1 MPYVSVMPTRLSA
14 QHKRCYSSCQPS
26 VVSDQQEVIVVD
38 KTSIVATQST
48 HSREPKAES
57 RKPKAN
63 KRIDTFLVDHN
74 LVESREQAKRLILAG
89 AVTVNGNSKI
99 KPGQRIPSDAKV
111 VVQQQQ
117 KYVSR
122 GGFKLE
128 KALRTFDI
136 NVQNRV
142 ALDVGASTG
151 GFTDCL
157 LQHGAKFVYAI
168 DVGYGQLAWK
178 LRTHPQVQPI
188 EKTNIRHLT
197 SASLKTEALKD
208 RDDFVSVAVIDV
220 SFISLRTVL
229 PSVIKL
235 LTQQNSSQRSAV
247 SSQQEPL
254 PHSESSPEDRFADC
268 RRLKADSHY
277 DLIALLKPQFE
288 AGKAHVKKGGI
299 VSDKQ
304 VHIQTIDTL
313 SAFVTEK
320 LGATMRGLTY
330 SPIHKDIGNIEY
342 LLWLTVDMDSETCE
356 RTNSR
361 QLQQTTA
368 EIVTAAHE
376 FFEN

>member
-1 MPYVSVMPTRLSA
+1 M
-14 QHKRCYSSCQPS
+14 Q
-26 VVSDQQEVIVVD
+26 
-38 KTSIVATQST
+38 
-48 HSREPKAES
+48 
-57 RKPKAN
+57 
-63 KRIDTFLVDHN
+63 RIDTFLVEHD

-89 AVTVNGNSKI
+89 AVTVNGNARI
-99 KPGQRIPSDAKV
+99 KPGQRIPADAKV

-128 KALRTFDI
+128 KALHTFDI
-136 NVQNRV
+136 NVHNRV

-157 LQHGAKFVYAI
+157 LQHGVRFVYAI

-178 LRTHPQVQPI
+178 LRKHPQVQPI

-197 SASLKTEALKD
+197 PVHLKT
-208 RDDFVSVAVIDV
+208 SVLNGPEDCASIAVIDV

-235 LTQQNSSQRSAV
+235 ITQQDSSQ
-247 SSQQEPL
+247 SSI
-254 PHSESSPEDRFADC
+254 DI
-268 RRLKADSHY
+268 
-277 DLIALLKPQFE
+277 IALLKPQFE
-288 AGKAHVKKGGI
+288 AGKAYVKKGGI

-313 SAFVTEK
+313 SVFVTEK
-320 LGATMRGLTY
+320 LGATVRGLTY

-342 LLWLTVDMDSETCE
+342 LLWLTVDDEGRGSCP
-356 RTNSR
+356 R
-361 QLQQTTA
+361 QQTTV
-368 EIVTAAHE
+368 EVVEAAHE
-376 FFEN
+376 SFAE

>member
-1 MPYVSVMPTRLSA
+1 M
-14 QHKRCYSSCQPS
+14 
-26 VVSDQQEVIVVD
+26 D
-38 KTSIVATQST
+38 KTSVIATQST
-48 HSREPKAES
+48 DSREPKA
-57 RKPKAN
+57 K
-63 KRIDTFLVDHN
+63 KRIDTFLVEHD

-89 AVTVNGNSKI
+89 AVTVNGNARI
-99 KPGQRIPSDAKV
+99 KPGQRIPADAKV

-136 NVQNRV
+136 DVQNRV

-157 LQHGAKFVYAI
+157 LQYGAKFIYAV

-197 SASLKTEALKD
+197 PAHLKTLALNGVED
-208 RDDFVSVAVIDV
+208 VVSIAVIDV

-235 LTQQNSSQRSAV
+235 LMAVGNQRSAV
-247 SSQQEPL
+247 NTDS
-254 PHSESSPEDRFADC
+254 
-268 RRLKADSHY
+268 RRKPMVSDSHY
-277 DLIALLKPQFE
+277 DIIALLKPQFE

-299 VSDKQ
+299 VPDKQ

-320 LGATMRGLTY
+320 LGATVRGLTY

-342 LLWLTVDMDSETCE
+342 LLWLTVDGGRRDSC
-356 RTNSR
+356 
-361 QLQQTTA
+361 QHQQTTA
-368 EIVTAAHE
+368 EVVEAAHE
-376 FFEN
+376 SFGE

>member
-1 MPYVSVMPTRLSA
+1 M
-14 QHKRCYSSCQPS
+14 Q
-26 VVSDQQEVIVVD
+26 
-38 KTSIVATQST
+38 
-48 HSREPKAES
+48 
-57 RKPKAN
+57 
-63 KRIDTFLVDHN
+63 RIDTFLVEHD

-89 AVTVNGNSKI
+89 AVTVNGNARI
-99 KPGQRIPSDAKV
+99 KPGQRIPADAKV

-128 KALRTFDI
+128 KALHTFDI
-136 NVQNRV
+136 NVHNRI

-178 LRTHPQVQPI
+178 LRKHPQVQPL

-197 SASLKTEALKD
+197 PAHLKASALNDSEDCA
-208 RDDFVSVAVIDV
+208 SIAVIDV

-235 LTQQNSSQRSAV
+235 LRSC
-247 SSQQEPL
+247 
-254 PHSESSPEDRFADC
+254 DNRFDI
-268 RRLKADSHY
+268 
-277 DLIALLKPQFE
+277 IALLKPQFE
-288 AGKAHVKKGGI
+288 AGKAYVKKGGI

-320 LGATMRGLTY
+320 LGATVRGLTY

-342 LLWLTVDMDSETCE
+342 LLWLTVGDEDRDSCP
-356 RTNSR
+356 R
-361 QLQQTTA
+361 QQTTVEVVA
-368 EIVTAAHE
+368 AAHA
-376 FFEN
+376 FFNCSQGVN

>member
-1 MPYVSVMPTRLSA
+1 M
-14 QHKRCYSSCQPS
+14 Q
-26 VVSDQQEVIVVD
+26 
-38 KTSIVATQST
+38 
-48 HSREPKAES
+48 
-57 RKPKAN
+57 
-63 KRIDTFLVDHN
+63 RIDTFLVEHD

-89 AVTVNGNSKI
+89 AVTVNGNARI
-99 KPGQRIPSDAKV
+99 KPGQRIPADAKV

-128 KALRTFDI
+128 KALHTFDI
-136 NVQNRV
+136 NVHNRV

-157 LQHGAKFVYAI
+157 LQHGVKFVYAI

-178 LRTHPQVQPI
+178 LRKHPQVQPI

-197 SASLKTEALKD
+197 PVHLKT
-208 RDDFVSVAVIDV
+208 SVLNGPEDCASIAVIDV

-235 LTQQNSSQRSAV
+235 ITQQDSSQ
-247 SSQQEPL
+247 SSI
-254 PHSESSPEDRFADC
+254 DI
-268 RRLKADSHY
+268 
-277 DLIALLKPQFE
+277 IALLKPQFE
-288 AGKAHVKKGGI
+288 AGKAYVKKGGI

-313 SAFVTEK
+313 SVFVTEK
-320 LGATMRGLTY
+320 LGATVRGLTY

-342 LLWLTVDMDSETCE
+342 LLWLTVDDEGRDSCP
-356 RTNSR
+356 R
-361 QLQQTTA
+361 QQTTG
-368 EIVTAAHE
+368 EVVEAAHE
-376 FFEN
+376 SFAE

>member
-1 MPYVSVMPTRLSA
+1 M
-14 QHKRCYSSCQPS
+14 Q
-26 VVSDQQEVIVVD
+26 
-38 KTSIVATQST
+38 
-48 HSREPKAES
+48 
-57 RKPKAN
+57 
-63 KRIDTFLVDHN
+63 RIDTFLVEHD

-89 AVTVNGNSKI
+89 AVTVNGNSRI

-128 KALRTFDI
+128 KALRAFDI

-197 SASLKTEALKD
+197 PALLKTSVLNDTED
-208 RDDFVSVAVIDV
+208 CVSIAVIDV

-235 LTQQNSSQRSAV
+235 LNSYQLSVISGQLKRDLV
-247 SSQQEPL
+247 EP
-254 PHSESSPEDRFADC
+254 ESSLTDNRQ
-268 RRLKADSHY
+268 LKTDNHSTDNY
-277 DLIALLKPQFE
+277 IDIIALLKPQFE

-304 VHIQTIDTL
+304 VHIQTIDNL
-313 SAFVTEK
+313 STFVTEK
-320 LGATMRGLTY
+320 LGATVRGLTH
-330 SPIHKDIGNIEY
+330 SPVHKDIGNIEY
-342 LLWLTVDMDSETCE
+342 LLWLTVDGEHMDSC
-356 RTNSR
+356 
-361 QLQQTTA
+361 QLQQTTV
-368 EIVTAAHE
+368 EVVETAHE
-376 FFEN
+376 SFEE

>member
-1 MPYVSVMPTRLSA
+1 M
-14 QHKRCYSSCQPS
+14 
-26 VVSDQQEVIVVD
+26 
-38 KTSIVATQST
+38 
-48 HSREPKAES
+48 
-57 RKPKAN
+57 
-63 KRIDTFLVDHN
+63 
-74 LVESREQAKRLILAG
+74 VESREQAKRLILAG
-89 AVTVNGNSKI
+89 AVTVNGNARI

-111 VVQQQQ
+111 IVQQHQ

-128 KALRTFDI
+128 KALRSFDI

-197 SASLKTEALKD
+197 PAHLKTSALNTPEACA
-208 RDDFVSVAVIDV
+208 SIAVIDV

-235 LTQQNSSQRSAV
+235 LMAVGNQQSAV
-247 SSQQEPL
+247 STDS
-254 PHSESSPEDRFADC
+254 
-268 RRLKADSHY
+268 RLLIADSHY
-277 DLIALLKPQFE
+277 DIIALLKPQFE

-304 VHIQTIDTL
+304 VHIQTIDNL
-313 SAFVTEK
+313 RAFVTEK
-320 LGATMRGLTY
+320 LGATVRGLTY

-342 LLWLTVDMDSETCE
+342 LLWLTVNGE
-356 RTNSR
+356 RTDSY
-361 QLQQTTA
+361 QLKHTTA
-368 EIVTAAHE
+368 EIVEAAHAS
-376 FFEN
+376 FEE

>member
-1 MPYVSVMPTRLSA
+1 M
-14 QHKRCYSSCQPS
+14 
-26 VVSDQQEVIVVD
+26 D
-38 KTSIVATQST
+38 KTSALVTQST
-48 HSREPKAES
+48 DSQEPKA
-57 RKPKAN
+57 K
-63 KRIDTFLVDHN
+63 KRIDTFLVEHN

-89 AVTVNGNSKI
+89 AVTVNGNSRI
-99 KPGQRIPSDAKV
+99 KPGQRIPTDAKV
-111 VVQQQQ
+111 IVQQKQ

-128 KALRTFDI
+128 KALRTFDL
-136 NVQNRV
+136 NVHNRI

-197 SASLKTEALKD
+197 PAHLKTSALNAPED
-208 RDDFVSVAVIDV
+208 CASIAVIDV

-235 LTQQNSSQRSAV
+235 LSGFDPQLDSDTKLKSTSCGSKLSVISHQVGGEETPKQKHSDSRPPSEGNLLADNQQPTANN
-247 SSQQEPL
+247 
-254 PHSESSPEDRFADC
+254 
-268 RRLKADSHY
+268 HY
-277 DLIALLKPQFE
+277 DIIALLKPQFE
-288 AGKAHVKKGGI
+288 AGKVHVKKGGI

-320 LGATMRGLTY
+320 LGVTVRGLTY

-342 LLWLTVDMDSETCE
+342 LLWLIVNGE
-356 RTNSR
+356 RTDSY
-361 QLQQTTA
+361 QLEHTTA
-368 EIVTAAHE
+368 EIVEAA
-376 FFEN
+376 FLTMYS

>member
-1 MPYVSVMPTRLSA
+1 M
-14 QHKRCYSSCQPS
+14 Q
-26 VVSDQQEVIVVD
+26 
-38 KTSIVATQST
+38 
-48 HSREPKAES
+48 
-57 RKPKAN
+57 
-63 KRIDTFLVDHN
+63 RIDTFLVERD

-89 AVTVNGNSKI
+89 AVTVNGNARI
-99 KPGQRIPSDAKV
+99 KPGQRIPADAKV

-128 KALRTFDI
+128 KALHTFDI
-136 NVQNRV
+136 NVHNRV

-178 LRTHPQVQPI
+178 LRKHPQVQPL

-197 SASLKTEALKD
+197 PAHLKASALNDPEDCASI
-208 RDDFVSVAVIDV
+208 VVIDV

-235 LTQQNSSQRSAV
+235 LRSC
-247 SSQQEPL
+247 
-254 PHSESSPEDRFADC
+254 DNRFDI
-268 RRLKADSHY
+268 
-277 DLIALLKPQFE
+277 IALLKPQFE
-288 AGKAHVKKGGI
+288 AGKAYVKKGGI
-299 VSDKQ
+299 VSDKH

-320 LGATMRGLTY
+320 LGATVRGLTY

-342 LLWLTVDMDSETCE
+342 LLWLTVGDEDRDSC
-356 RTNSR
+356 SR
-361 QLQQTTA
+361 QQTTV
-368 EIVTAAHE
+368 EVVEAAHA
-376 FFEN
+376 FFNCSQGVN

>member
-1 MPYVSVMPTRLSA
+1 MV
-14 QHKRCYSSCQPS
+14 
-26 VVSDQQEVIVVD
+26 E
-38 KTSIVATQST
+38 
-48 HSREPKAES
+48 
-57 RKPKAN
+57 
-63 KRIDTFLVDHN
+63 HN

-89 AVTVNGNSKI
+89 AVTVNGNARI
-99 KPGQRIPSDAKV
+99 KPGQRIPTDAEV

-136 NVQNRV
+136 DVQNRI

-188 EKTNIRHLT
+188 EKTNIRYLTPAHLKT
-197 SASLKTEALKD
+197 SALNHTE
-208 RDDFVSVAVIDV
+208 DFVSIAVIDV

-235 LTQQNSSQRSAV
+235 LKSCQLSVIS
-247 SSQQEPL
+247 
-254 PHSESSPEDRFADC
+254 H
-268 RRLKADSHY
+268 RLKGEPVKPEFPLTNNRF

-299 VSDKQ
+299 VPDKQ

-320 LGATMRGLTY
+320 LGATVRGLTY
-330 SPIHKDIGNIEY
+330 SPIQKDIGNIEY
-342 LLWLTVDMDSETCE
+342 LLWLTVDGERMDSC
-356 RTNSR
+356 
-361 QLQQTTA
+361 QHQQTTA
-368 EIVTAAHE
+368 EVVEAAHGS
-376 FFEN
+376 FEG

>member
-1 MPYVSVMPTRLSA
+1 M
-14 QHKRCYSSCQPS
+14 Q
-26 VVSDQQEVIVVD
+26 
-38 KTSIVATQST
+38 
-48 HSREPKAES
+48 
-57 RKPKAN
+57 
-63 KRIDTFLVDHN
+63 RIDTFLVEHD

-89 AVTVNGNSKI
+89 AVTVNGNARI
-99 KPGQRIPSDAKV
+99 KPGQRIPTDAEV

-128 KALRTFDI
+128 KALHTFDI
-136 NVQNRV
+136 NVHNRV

-178 LRTHPQVQPI
+178 LRKHPKVQPI

-197 SASLKTEALKD
+197 PAHLKASALNDPEDCASI
-208 RDDFVSVAVIDV
+208 VVIDV

-235 LTQQNSSQRSAV
+235 LRSCD
-247 SSQQEPL
+247 
-254 PHSESSPEDRFADC
+254 DRFDI
-268 RRLKADSHY
+268 
-277 DLIALLKPQFE
+277 IALLKPQFE
-288 AGKAHVKKGGI
+288 AGKAYVKKGGI

-320 LGATMRGLTY
+320 LGATVRGLTY

-342 LLWLTVDMDSETCE
+342 LLWLTVDDEGRDACP
-356 RTNSR
+356 R
-361 QLQQTTA
+361 QQTTV
-368 EIVTAAHE
+368 EVVEAAHE
-376 FFEN
+376 FFNCSQGVS

>member
-1 MPYVSVMPTRLSA
+1 M
-14 QHKRCYSSCQPS
+14 Q
-26 VVSDQQEVIVVD
+26 
-38 KTSIVATQST
+38 
-48 HSREPKAES
+48 
-57 RKPKAN
+57 
-63 KRIDTFLVDHN
+63 RIDTFLVEHD

-89 AVTVNGNSKI
+89 AVTVNGNARI
-99 KPGQRIPSDAKV
+99 KPGQRIPTDAKV

-128 KALRTFDI
+128 KALHTFDI
-136 NVQNRV
+136 NVLNRV

-178 LRTHPQVQPI
+178 LRKHPQVQPI

-197 SASLKTEALKD
+197 PAHLKASALNDPEDCASL
-208 RDDFVSVAVIDV
+208 AVIDV

-235 LTQQNSSQRSAV
+235 LRSC
-247 SSQQEPL
+247 
-254 PHSESSPEDRFADC
+254 DNRFDI
-268 RRLKADSHY
+268 
-277 DLIALLKPQFE
+277 IALLKPQFE
-288 AGKAHVKKGGI
+288 AGKAYVKKGGI

-304 VHIQTIDTL
+304 VHIQTIDNL

-320 LGATMRGLTY
+320 LRATMRGLTY

-342 LLWLTVDMDSETCE
+342 LLWLTVGDEGGDACP
-356 RTNSR
+356 R
-361 QLQQTTA
+361 QQTTV
-368 EIVTAAHE
+368 EVVEAAHE
-376 FFEN
+376 FFENGHQQPMISR

>member
-1 MPYVSVMPTRLSA
+1 M
-14 QHKRCYSSCQPS
+14 Q
-26 VVSDQQEVIVVD
+26 
-38 KTSIVATQST
+38 
-48 HSREPKAES
+48 
-57 RKPKAN
+57 
-63 KRIDTFLVDHN
+63 RIDTFLVEHD

-89 AVTVNGNSKI
+89 AVTVNGNSRI

-122 GGFKLE
+122 GGLKLE
-128 KALRTFDI
+128 KVFHTFDI

-197 SASLKTEALKD
+197 PALLKT
-208 RDDFVSVAVIDV
+208 SVLNDTEDCASIAVIDV

-235 LTQQNSSQRSAV
+235 ITQQEGRV
-247 SSQQEPL
+247 ET
-254 PHSESSPEDRFADC
+254 D
-268 RRLKADSHY
+268 Y
-277 DLIALLKPQFE
+277 DIIALLKPQFE

-304 VHIQTIDTL
+304 VHIQTIDNL
-313 SAFVTEK
+313 STFVTEK
-320 LGATMRGLTY
+320 LGATVRGLTH
-330 SPIHKDIGNIEY
+330 SPVHKDIGNIEY
-342 LLWLTVDMDSETCE
+342 LLWLTVDGEHMDSC
-356 RTNSR
+356 
-361 QLQQTTA
+361 QLQQTTV
-368 EIVTAAHE
+368 EVVETAHE
-376 FFEN
+376 SFEE

>member
-1 MPYVSVMPTRLSA
+1 M
-14 QHKRCYSSCQPS
+14 Q
-26 VVSDQQEVIVVD
+26 
-38 KTSIVATQST
+38 
-48 HSREPKAES
+48 
-57 RKPKAN
+57 
-63 KRIDTFLVDHN
+63 RIDTFLVEHD

-89 AVTVNGNSKI
+89 AVCVNGNARI

-128 KALRTFDI
+128 KALHTFDL

-197 SASLKTEALKD
+197 PALLRTSALNHTE
-208 RDDFVSVAVIDV
+208 DFASIAVIDV

-235 LTQQNSSQRSAV
+235 LKSFQLSVVGHRLRG
-247 SSQQEPL
+247 EPVK
-254 PHSESSPEDRFADC
+254 PESPLTDTPFDI
-268 RRLKADSHY
+268 
-277 DLIALLKPQFE
+277 IALLKPQFE
-288 AGKAHVKKGGI
+288 AGKAYVKKGGI
-299 VSDKQ
+299 VPDKQ

-320 LGATMRGLTY
+320 LGATVRGLTY

-342 LLWLTVDMDSETCE
+342 LLWLTVGGE
-356 RTNSR
+356 RTDSY
-361 QLQQTTA
+361 QLQHTTA
-368 EIVTAAHE
+368 EIVEAAHQS
-376 FFEN
+376 FEG

>member
-1 MPYVSVMPTRLSA
+1 M
-14 QHKRCYSSCQPS
+14 Q
-26 VVSDQQEVIVVD
+26 
-38 KTSIVATQST
+38 
-48 HSREPKAES
+48 
-57 RKPKAN
+57 
-63 KRIDTFLVDHN
+63 RIDTFLVKHD

-89 AVTVNGNSKI
+89 AVTVNGNARI
-99 KPGQRIPSDAKV
+99 KPGQRIPSDAEV
-111 VVQQQQ
+111 IVQQQQ

-188 EKTNIRHLT
+188 EKTNIRHVTPAHLKT
-197 SASLKTEALKD
+197 SALNTPE
-208 RDDFVSVAVIDV
+208 DFASIAVIDV

-235 LTQQNSSQRSAV
+235 LRSCQV
-247 SSQQEPL
+247 PVISQQVGGNSDSRLPL
-254 PHSESSPEDRFADC
+254 EEILLTDSFRQKPMV
-268 RRLKADSHY
+268 ADSHY
-277 DLIALLKPQFE
+277 DIIALLKPQFE
-288 AGKAHVKKGGI
+288 AGKVHVKKGGI

-304 VHIQTIDTL
+304 VHIQTIDNL
-313 SAFVTEK
+313 RAFVTEK
-320 LGATMRGLTY
+320 LGATVRGLTY

-342 LLWLTVDMDSETCE
+342 LLWLRVDGE
-356 RTNSR
+356 RTDSY
-361 QLQQTTA
+361 QLQHTTA
-368 EIVTAAHE
+368 EIVEAAHE
-376 FFEN
+376 SFEG

>member
-1 MPYVSVMPTRLSA
+1 M
-14 QHKRCYSSCQPS
+14 Q
-26 VVSDQQEVIVVD
+26 
-38 KTSIVATQST
+38 
-48 HSREPKAES
+48 
-57 RKPKAN
+57 
-63 KRIDTFLVDHN
+63 RIDTFLVEHD

-89 AVTVNGNSKI
+89 AVTVNGNSRI

-128 KALRTFDI
+128 KALRAFDI

-197 SASLKTEALKD
+197 PALLKT
-208 RDDFVSVAVIDV
+208 SVLNDTEDCASIAVIDV

-235 LTQQNSSQRSAV
+235 ITQQEERV
-247 SSQQEPL
+247 ET
-254 PHSESSPEDRFADC
+254 D
-268 RRLKADSHY
+268 Y
-277 DLIALLKPQFE
+277 DIIALLKPQFE

-304 VHIQTIDTL
+304 VHIQTIDNL
-313 SAFVTEK
+313 STFVTEK
-320 LGATMRGLTY
+320 LGATVRGLTH
-330 SPIHKDIGNIEY
+330 SPVHKDIGNIEY
-342 LLWLTVDMDSETCE
+342 LLWLTVDGEHMDSC
-356 RTNSR
+356 
-361 QLQQTTA
+361 QLQQTTV
-368 EIVTAAHE
+368 EVVETAHE
-376 FFEN
+376 SFEE

>member
-1 MPYVSVMPTRLSA
+1 M
-14 QHKRCYSSCQPS
+14 
-26 VVSDQQEVIVVD
+26 VD
-38 KTSIVATQST
+38 KTSVPVTQST
-48 HSREPKAES
+48 DSREPKA
-57 RKPKAN
+57 K
-63 KRIDTFLVDHN
+63 KRIDTFLVEHD

-89 AVTVNGNSKI
+89 AVTVNGNSRI
-99 KPGQRIPSDAKV
+99 KPGQRIPSDAEV
-111 VVQQQQ
+111 IVQQQQ

-188 EKTNIRHLT
+188 EKMNIRHLT
-197 SASLKTEALKD
+197 PAHLKTSALNSPED
-208 RDDFVSVAVIDV
+208 CATIAVIDV

-235 LTQQNSSQRSAV
+235 LMAIGNHQRSAV
-247 SSQQEPL
+247 STDS
-254 PHSESSPEDRFADC
+254 
-268 RRLKADSHY
+268 RLLMADSHY

-288 AGKAHVKKGGI
+288 AGKTHVKKGGI

-304 VHIQTIDTL
+304 VHIQTIDNL
-313 SAFVTEK
+313 SGFVTEK
-320 LGATMRGLTY
+320 LGVTVRGLTY

-342 LLWLTVDMDSETCE
+342 LLWLTVDGE
-356 RTNSR
+356 RTDSY
-361 QLQQTTA
+361 QLQHTTA
-368 EIVTAAHE
+368 EIVEAAYE
-376 FFEN
+376 SFGNGCQQSETVSG

>member
-1 MPYVSVMPTRLSA
+1 M
-14 QHKRCYSSCQPS
+14 
-26 VVSDQQEVIVVD
+26 
-38 KTSIVATQST
+38 
-48 HSREPKAES
+48 
-57 RKPKAN
+57 
-63 KRIDTFLVDHN
+63 RIDTFLVEHD

-89 AVTVNGNSKI
+89 AVTVNGNSRI

-128 KALRTFDI
+128 KALRAFDI

-197 SASLKTEALKD
+197 PALLKTSVLNDTED
-208 RDDFVSVAVIDV
+208 CVSIAVIDV

-235 LTQQNSSQRSAV
+235 ITQQNSSQPS
-247 SSQQEPL
+247 
-254 PHSESSPEDRFADC
+254 
-268 RRLKADSHY
+268 ADSHY
-277 DLIALLKPQFE
+277 DIIALLKPQFE

-304 VHIQTIDTL
+304 VHIQTIDNL
-313 SAFVTEK
+313 STFVTEK
-320 LGATMRGLTY
+320 LGATVRGLTH
-330 SPIHKDIGNIEY
+330 SPVHKDIGNIEY
-342 LLWLTVDMDSETCE
+342 LLWLTVDTDTPADE
-356 RTNSR
+356 RKNS
-361 QLQQTTA
+361 QQAQQTTA
-368 EIVTAAHE
+368 EIVAAAHE
-376 FFEN
+376 SFES

>member
-1 MPYVSVMPTRLSA
+1 M
-14 QHKRCYSSCQPS
+14 Q
-26 VVSDQQEVIVVD
+26 
-38 KTSIVATQST
+38 
-48 HSREPKAES
+48 
-57 RKPKAN
+57 
-63 KRIDTFLVDHN
+63 RIDTFLVEHD
-74 LVESREQAKRLILAG
+74 LVESREHAKRLILAG
-89 AVTVNGNSKI
+89 AVCVNGNARI
-99 KPGQRIPSDAKV
+99 KPGQRIPADAKV

-128 KALRTFDI
+128 KALHTFDL

-197 SASLKTEALKD
+197 PALLRTSALNHTE
-208 RDDFVSVAVIDV
+208 DFASIAVIDV

-235 LTQQNSSQRSAV
+235 LRSFDPQLDSDTKLKSTSCGSKLSV
-247 SSQQEPL
+247 VGHRLRGEPVK
-254 PHSESSPEDRFADC
+254 PESP
-268 RRLKADSHY
+268 
-277 DLIALLKPQFE
+277 LIDTPFDIIPLLKPQFE
-288 AGKAHVKKGGI
+288 AGKAYVKKGGI
-299 VSDKQ
+299 VPDKQ

-313 SAFVTEK
+313 SAFVREK

-342 LLWLTVDMDSETCE
+342 LLWFTVGGE
-356 RTNSR
+356 RTDSY
-361 QLQQTTA
+361 QLQHTTA
-368 EIVTAAHE
+368 EIVEAAHQS
-376 FFEN
+376 FEG

>member
-1 MPYVSVMPTRLSA
+1 MVEHDLA
-14 QHKRCYSSCQPS
+14 
-26 VVSDQQEVIVVD
+26 
-38 KTSIVATQST
+38 
-48 HSREPKAES
+48 
-57 RKPKAN
+57 
-63 KRIDTFLVDHN
+63 
-74 LVESREQAKRLILAG
+74 ESREQAKRLILAG
-89 AVTVNGNSKI
+89 AVTVNGNARI
-99 KPGQRIPSDAKV
+99 KPGQRIPADAEV
-111 VVQQQQ
+111 VVQHQQ

-128 KALRTFDI
+128 KALHTFDI

-197 SASLKTEALKD
+197 PAHLKTLALNNTE
-208 RDDFVSVAVIDV
+208 DFVSIAAIDV

-235 LTQQNSSQRSAV
+235 LNSHQLRCESVKPEA
-247 SSQQEPL
+247 PL
-254 PHSESSPEDRFADC
+254 TDNRFDI
-268 RRLKADSHY
+268 
-277 DLIALLKPQFE
+277 IALLKPQFE

-299 VSDKQ
+299 VPDKQ
-304 VHIQTIDTL
+304 VHIQTIDNL

-320 LGATMRGLTY
+320 FGATVRGLTY
-330 SPIHKDIGNIEY
+330 SPIQKDIGNIEY
-342 LLWLTVDMDSETCE
+342 LLWFTVNGERMDSC
-356 RTNSR
+356 
-361 QLQQTTA
+361 QHQQTTA
-368 EIVTAAHE
+368 EVVEAAHE
-376 FFEN
+376 SFGE